1 MQKISTFLDRIENG
15 SITLPVFQRGY
26 VWSRKQVRELFTS
39 LYKGYPVGSLLIWE
53 TASSNTPTR
62 GSIPSHTTPL
72 QLLLDGQQRMTSLYG
87 VMRGHK
93 PDFFDGNATAFTG
106 LMFHI
111 EDETFEFL
119 QPVRMKDDPKWID
132 VTNLFLSG
140 TQGVEPLID
149 DLKAQGF
156 NTSGYMG
163 RLLTLLD
170 ISKRELHVELVTGDD
185 KTGETVVDIFNQVN
199 SGGTKLTQGDLALAN
214 ICARWS
220 DAREEMQLRLAKWE
234 AKDYNFELDWLLRV
248 INTITTGEAMFQY
261 LHKMD
266 PDTFEDG
273 LQRAEKYIDKALNI
287 ISSRIGL
294 DHDQVLFSK
303 PAIAIF
309 VAFLDKNQGNISPEQ
324 RDKLLY
330 WYVHTGMWGW
340 YSGSPES
347 TLNKDLGT
355 IQDTESPE
363 DPIDRLIEMV
373 RLGRGTL
380 TLESQHFHGW
390 GRGSRFYSVL
400 YMITRIGQARDFH
413 SGLPLKK
420 HQLGKMSELEL
431 HHIFPKYQ
439 LYEAGYSKQE
449 INALA
454 NFCFLL
460 KEADDSISGR
470 LPSDYFLEIESKHP
484 GALESQWIPSD
495 PSLWEV
501 DRYADFLEA
510 RKELL
515 ANATNEILNS
525 LLTDHTDVSSEIDDR
540 ETISVP
546 QATSVSRRPAS
557 IKDDEEEAMLVEIN
571 EWIKE
576 QGLQPGIMGYELV
589 HPIDGESLAMFDLAW
604 PEGVQSELSEPVALL
619 IDEDI
624 EILIVAGSYGY
635 RFFTSTRDFKKYIT
649 DEILMTSSTVS
660 SAESEIQDLI
670 TGGETETVEFKSA
683 LRANL
688 HTGENDK
695 RIENAVLKTIAGFL
709 NTKGGTLLIGV
720 ADDGS
725 SVGIQTDGF
734 SSEDRMNLHLVNL
747 VKSRMMAQTMT
758 MVHIYFED
766 FQENRIMKVVCDPS
780 HTPVY
785 LKENNEERFYVRMG
799 ASTDHLPPSQIPSY
813 TKSRFEQ

>member
-1 MQKISTFLDRIENG
+1 M
-15 SITLPVFQRGY
+15 
-26 VWSRKQVRELFTS
+26 RELFTS

-53 TASSNTPTR
+53 TAPSNTPTR
-62 GSIPSHTTPL
+62 GSIPATVAPL

-87 VMRGHK
+87 VMRGHE
-93 PDFFDGNATAFTG
+93 PDFFDGNAAAFTD

-111 EDETFEFL
+111 ENEIFEFL
-119 QPVRMKDDPKWID
+119 QPVRMKDDPKWIN
-132 VTNLFLSG
+132 VTNLFLKG

-149 DLKAQGF
+149 DLNTQGF
-156 NTSGYMG
+156 DTSGYLG

-170 ISKRELHVELVTGDD
+170 ISNRGLHVEFVTGDD
-185 KTGETVVDIFNQVN
+185 KTGEIVVDIFNQVN
-199 SGGTKLTQGDLALAN
+199 SGGTKLTLGDLALAN
-214 ICARWS
+214 ICVRWS
-220 DAREEMQLRLAKWE
+220 DAREEMQLRLVKWDE
-234 AKDYNFELDWLLRV
+234 IGYNFELDWLLRV
-248 INTITTGEAMFQY
+248 INTITTGEARFQH
-261 LHKMD
+261 LHDMD
-266 PDTFEDG
+266 PDTFKDG
-273 LQRAEKYIDKALNI
+273 LQRSEKHIDKALNI
-287 ISSRIGL
+287 ISSRIGF

-303 PAIAIF
+303 PAIAILA
-309 VAFLDKNQGNISPEQ
+309 AFLDKNQGNISTEQ
-324 RDKLLY
+324 QDKLLY
-330 WYVHTGMWGW
+330 WYVLTGMWGR
-340 YSGSPES
+340 YSSSAVTRLDE
-347 TLNKDLGT
+347 DLKAINETKHPG
-355 IQDTESPE
+355 DT
-363 DPIDRLIEMV
+363 IDRLIETV

-390 GRGSRFYSVL
+390 GKGSRFYSLL
-400 YMITRIGQARDFH
+400 YMITRMGQARDFH

-431 HHIFPKYQ
+431 HHIFPKSQ

-449 INALA
+449 VNALA
-454 NFCFLL
+454 NFCFLTR
-460 KEADDSISGR
+460 EANASISNR
-470 LPSDYFLEIESKHP
+470 LPSDYFREIESRHP

-525 LLTDHTDVSSEIDDR
+525 LLTDHPDISSEIEDR

-557 IKDDEEEAMLVEIN
+557 IKDDEEEAILVEIN
-571 EWIKE
+571 EWIKD
-576 QGLQPGIMGYELV
+576 QGLRPGIMGYELV

-604 PEGVQSELSEPVALL
+604 PEGVQSELSESVALL

-635 RFFTSTRDFKKYIT
+635 RFFTSTRDFRQYIT

-660 SAESEIQDLI
+660 SAESDIQDLI

-799 ASTDHLPPSQIPSY
+799 ASTDHLPPSQISSY